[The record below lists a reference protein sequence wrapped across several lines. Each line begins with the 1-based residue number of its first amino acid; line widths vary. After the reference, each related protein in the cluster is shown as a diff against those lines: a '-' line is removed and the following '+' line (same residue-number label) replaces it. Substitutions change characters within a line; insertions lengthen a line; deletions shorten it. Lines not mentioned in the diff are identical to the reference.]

1 MIMDRYFGINES
13 TIKTILFK
21 SNKYQEMGKDASYT
35 APMQKNARN
44 RYGLIIKMERLLS
57 I

>member
-35 APMQKNARN
+35 APMQQNARN